1 MLRIGACACLTILI
15 ALAGLNRPSFAETA
29 IVTRVEVSAEDDGR
43 QSAVLEFTAAPDARL
58 FVLRAPDRIA
68 LDLSD
73 ALPASEPLLESEG
86 GLIESIRHGATGP
99 DRYRY
104 IFRPKSGVEARL
116 RRASEDGGRPSYEIL
131 FSKTNGATVIA
142 GEPRLQAAAETQPV
156 VTHEDISDEAINRQT
171 GFTIVIDPGHGG
183 DDDGAIAKNG
193 VMEKDVNLAAAKALR
208 DALEES
214 PGVRVVM
221 TRERDE
227 FVGLVERTEIARREK
242 ANLFISLHADSI
254 RYKDLRGATIYT
266 LSEKASDSLSLEI
279 AANENAA
286 DRFGG
291 DETNGEAPEVFD
303 ILADLTRRETV
314 SYSEHFASS
323 LLAKMRKSKIRF
335 IKNPKRSAAFIVLK
349 APDVPSVLIEL
360 GFMSNAQDA
369 KLLADDAWRTE
380 TMTTVAEAI
389 TSFYGIGTDG

>member
-1 MLRIGACACLTILI
+1 MLRIGACACLTILV
-15 ALAGLNRPSFAETA
+15 AFAFELRPAAAETA
-29 IVTRVEVSAEDDGR
+29 IVTRVEIEAEQNGQ
-43 QSAVLEFTAAPDARL
+43 QSAIFDFTTAPDARL
-58 FVLRAPDRIA
+58 FILRSPDRVA
-68 LDLSD
+68 LDLTD
-73 ALPASEPLLESEG
+73 ALPASEPLLKDGG
-86 GLIESIRHGATGP
+86 GLIEGVRHGATGP

-116 RRASEDGGRPSYEIL
+116 LRQEDGGAPATYEIV
-131 FSKTNGATVIA
+131 FSKTNGATVVA
-142 GEPRLQAAAETQPV
+142 GEPRLWAEADAQI
-156 VTHEDISDEAINRQT
+156 VTHDDISDEAINRQT

-183 DDDGAIAKNG
+183 EDDGAVAKSG
-193 VMEKDVNLAAAKALR
+193 VMEKDINLAAAKVLR
-208 DALEES
+208 DVLEKNA
-214 PGVRVVM
+214 GVRVVM
-221 TRERDE
+221 TREKDE

-254 RYKDLRGATIYT
+254 RYKELRGATIYT

-291 DETNGEAPEVFD
+291 ESYGEEAPEVFD

-323 LLAKMRKSKIRF
+323 LLARMRQSDIRF

-369 KLLADDAWRTE
+369 KLLADETWRTE
-380 TMTTVAEAI
+380 AMTTIAEAI
-389 TSFYGIGTDG
+389 TSFYGIGKDG